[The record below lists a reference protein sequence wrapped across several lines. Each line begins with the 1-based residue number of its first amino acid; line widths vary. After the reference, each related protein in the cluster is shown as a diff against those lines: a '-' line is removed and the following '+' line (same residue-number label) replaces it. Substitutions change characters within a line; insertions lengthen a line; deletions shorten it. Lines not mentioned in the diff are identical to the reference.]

1 MTILKTIQ
9 TVLKDYTPRLLQD
22 DGSTQ
27 GAVIVPLFQREGQI
41 FVLLTKRTEN
51 LSIHK
56 GQISFPGGK
65 KEPNDKTIFHCA
77 LRETLEEIGIPPEK
91 IALLGALDQ
100 LKTFGSNVLLTPFV
114 CEVAFPFELKPNSG
128 EVEEVIEETY
138 PHPPGYP
145 YEISEEKSKEGIA
158 LKDYISALNEVLS
171 DILDQLNEFKTSQ
184 KSVEEIDKRLKNI
197 ENTPEFETE
206 DEPKV
211 KIKMASPIRI
221 RDGMVY
227 RR

>member
-1 MTILKTIQ
+1 MEEDIEVDVKEETNFLEKLDAFETTLKS
-9 TVLKDYTPRLLQD
+9 L
-22 DGSTQ
+22 
-27 GAVIVPLFQREGQI
+27 E
-41 FVLLTKRTEN
+41 TK
-51 LSIHK
+51 
-56 GQISFPGGK
+56 
-65 KEPNDKTIFHCA
+65 
-77 LRETLEEIGIPPEK
+77 LEEIEK
-91 IALLGALDQ
+91 RL
-100 LKTFGSNVLLTPFV
+100 
-114 CEVAFPFELKPNSG
+114 FEPSIEEKSE

>member
-1 MTILKTIQ
+1 MEEDIEVDVKEETNFLEKLDAFETTLKS
-9 TVLKDYTPRLLQD
+9 L
-22 DGSTQ
+22 
-27 GAVIVPLFQREGQI
+27 E
-41 FVLLTKRTEN
+41 TK
-51 LSIHK
+51 
-56 GQISFPGGK
+56 
-65 KEPNDKTIFHCA
+65 
-77 LRETLEEIGIPPEK
+77 LEEIEK
-91 IALLGALDQ
+91 KLSEPSIEE
-100 LKTFGSNVLLTPFV
+100 KSEKV
-114 CEVAFPFELKPNSG
+114 EEKS
-128 EVEEVIEETY
+128 EEVIEETY

-221 RDGMVY
+221 CDGMVY